1 MLSPQ
6 TEISEADFRTMRVVF
21 RHIGG
26 SWVGLMGGDISQLTL
41 LERVITTWGKNA
53 S

>member
-1 MLSPQ
+1 
-6 TEISEADFRTMRVVF
+6 MRVVF
-21 RHIGG
+21 RHGGG
-26 SWVGLMGGDISQLTL
+26 SWTELMGGDIDQLTL